1 MRFTSNEVRSLV
13 DMEVLNKV
21 SDELKKH
28 HLTLATAES
37 CTGGLLAHLLT
48 NITGSSEYF
57 ERGVISYSN
66 KSKIELLGVPEKLL
80 TNFGAVSEQIA
91 RAMAEGIRKRAKVDL
106 GVSTTGIAG
115 PTGGTKDKPVGLVYA
130 GIATRN
136 DVMVKR
142 FLFSGDRLQNKE
154 QACDAALSFLLE
166 TLMNR

>member
-1 MRFTSNEVRSLV
+1 MRFTSNEVPSLV

-48 NITGSSEYF
+48 NVSGSSEYF

-66 KSKIELLGVPEKLL
+66 KSKIELLGVPKKLL
-80 TNFGAVSEQIA
+80 TKYGAVSEQVA
-91 RAMAEGIRKRAKVDL
+91 RAMAEGIRTHAGVDI

-115 PTGGTKDKPVGLVYA
+115 PTGGMKDKPVGLIYV
-130 GIATRN
+130 GIATHD
-136 DVMVKR
+136 DVVVKR
-142 FLFSGDRLQNKE
+142 FLFSGNRLQNKD
-154 QACDAALSFLLE
+154 QACDAALSLLFE
-166 TLMNR
+166 TIMNR

>member
-1 MRFTSNEVRSLV
+1 MIFTSNEVPSLV

-48 NITGSSEYF
+48 NISGSSEYF
-57 ERGVISYSN
+57 DRGVISYSN

-80 TNFGAVSEQIA
+80 TKYGAVSEEVA
-91 RAMAEGIRKRAKVDL
+91 RTMAEGIRTHAGVDI

-115 PTGGTKDKPVGLVYA
+115 PTGGTNDKPVGLVYV
-130 GIATRN
+130 GIAMH
-136 DVMVKR
+136 DGVVVKR

-154 QACDAALSFLLE
+154 QACNAALSLLLE
-166 TLMNR
+166 VLMKR